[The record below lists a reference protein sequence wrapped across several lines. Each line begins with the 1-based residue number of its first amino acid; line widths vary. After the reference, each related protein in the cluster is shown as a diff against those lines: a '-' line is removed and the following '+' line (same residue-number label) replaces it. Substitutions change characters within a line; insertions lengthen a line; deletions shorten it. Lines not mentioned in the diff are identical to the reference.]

1 MSQKVS
7 GDADVIVAG
16 GGTVGLAAA
25 AALSQAGFAVTL
37 IERGAPPPAFAG
49 GEVDLRVY
57 ALSQASMRLL
67 DRLGV
72 WSAITNARHSPY
84 HGMQVWH
91 DDPASALR
99 FEAAP
104 DQSLGAIVEHG
115 LLNAALWAQAGEWQ
129 RCAGVEISTVSAS
142 EDEGTRVTLSDGRQL
157 KARLLVIADGSD
169 SPLRA
174 QLGIDSLGWDY
185 SQRALVAHVATEQ
198 PHGGIAR
205 QRFLSSGPLALLP
218 LKDGRCSIV
227 WSCNTAMADELIAL
241 DRKAFCLRLASASQQ
256 VLGAITDCTP
266 LRSFALSLKH
276 VPAPAVAGAVVIGDA
291 AHVVHPMAGQG
302 VNLGLADAETLA
314 ATLAAARDA
323 GRGWWRARTL
333 AAYARARR
341 PETMEMLAMT
351 DALHRG
357 FTQAGPLLARALGLG
372 LSAVDRAGPIKQWLS
387 SRASG

>member
-1 MSQKVS
+1 MS
-7 GDADVIVAG
+7 GFDADVIVAG

-37 IERGAPPPAFAG
+37 IERGAPPPAFTG

-57 ALSQASMRLL
+57 ALSPASMRLL
-67 DRLGV
+67 DGLGV
-72 WSAITNARHSPY
+72 WSNITTARHSPY
-84 HGMQVWH
+84 RGMQVWH
-91 DDPASALR
+91 DDPAGALC

-104 DQSLGAIVEHG
+104 EQQLLGAIVEHG
-115 LLNAALWAQAGEWQ
+115 LLNAALWVQAGAWQ
-129 RCAGVEISTVSAS
+129 RCSGVEISSVSAS
-142 EDEGTRVTLSDGRQL
+142 EEEGTQVTLNDGRQL
-157 KARLLVIADGSD
+157 KARLLVIADGPD

-174 QLGIDSLGWDY
+174 QLGIDSLGWSY
-185 SQRALVAHVATEQ
+185 SQRALVAHVSTEQ
-198 PHGGIAR
+198 AHGGIAR
-205 QRFLSSGPLALLP
+205 QRFLGTGPLALLP

-227 WSCNTAMADELIAL
+227 WSCDTAMADELMAL
-241 DRKAFCLRLASASQQ
+241 DHNAFRLRLASASQQ

-266 LRSFALSLKH
+266 RRSFVLSLRH
-276 VPAPAVAGAVVIGDA
+276 VPAPAIPGAVVIGDA
-291 AHVVHPMAGQG
+291 AHVIHPMAGQG

-314 ATLAAARDA
+314 VTLAAARDA

-357 FTQAGPLLARALGLG
+357 FTQSGPLVARALGLG
-372 LSAVDRAGPIKQWLS
+372 LAAVDRASPIKQWLS
-387 SRASG
+387 ARAQG